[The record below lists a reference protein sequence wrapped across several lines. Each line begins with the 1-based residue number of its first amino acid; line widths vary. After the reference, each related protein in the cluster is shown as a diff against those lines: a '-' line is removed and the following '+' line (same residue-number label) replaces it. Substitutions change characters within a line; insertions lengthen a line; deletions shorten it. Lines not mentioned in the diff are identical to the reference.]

1 MCKLDFSF
9 SDWYQVAIKGRR
21 GFYGVAA
28 NICSP
33 LTLCIE
39 KTFKLACLPSSSRPS
54 RIIECSSHYL
64 LALQEVG
71 IFIEFQAAIGHFFK
85 TYGNVTIPIFLLRT
99 SSPFINTVSDI
110 QYHKRPC
117 DCPFDFENWFFERIL
132 FQRLFKRNFQVIL
145 KVREHDFLFVFQC
158 QLWTKFRILFIEQ
171 NGRQKWWS

>member
-39 KTFKLACLPSSSRPS
+39 KTFKLACLPPVRG
-54 RIIECSSHYL
+54 IIECSSHYL

-99 SSPFINTVSDI
+99 SSPFINTVS
-110 QYHKRPC
+110 K
-117 DCPFDFENWFFERIL
+117 
-132 FQRLFKRNFQVIL
+132 
-145 KVREHDFLFVFQC
+145 
-158 QLWTKFRILFIEQ
+158 KFNIKDEW
-171 NGRQKWWS
+171 NSYP